1 MIYVLHG
8 EDDFSK
14 KAFLNAL
21 REEIG
26 QLDIRDANTTVLEGS
41 DLKLQHLLEV
51 ANVVPF
57 LAERRLVIA
66 EGLLGRFE
74 EVRPARRRGAAR
86 GRRNDLLEEW
96 KDLPQ
101 SLGELPP
108 TTLLVFLEGRLGRG
122 NPLLSKLSELAEVKE
137 FRTLT
142 GDALSR
148 WLGRRKNEMGL
159 KIDSDAERQLID
171 LVGGDLWAMQ
181 GELEK
186 LALYADGETVDREM
200 VQLLVANSR
209 EANIFRTVDMV
220 LGGRTSNALRLIKQ
234 MQESGADA
242 GYIIAM
248 LARQLRLMLLA
259 KDLVGQGV
267 PGSEMARRLGL
278 TADFAVKRTQEQAR
292 RHSKEKIVAMYVS
305 LLEADLAIKRGQ
317 LSDDLAIETLFVEL
331 AQASRGRAEA
341 SHTVAR

>member
-26 QLDIRDANTTVLEGS
+26 QIDIRDANTTVLEGP
-41 DLKLQHLLEV
+41 DLKLQHLLQV

-66 EGLLGRFE
+66 AGLLGRFE
-74 EVRPARRRGAAR
+74 EVRPVRRRGAAG
-86 GRRNDLLEEW
+86 GRQNDLLEEW
-96 KDLPQ
+96 KDLSQ
-101 SLGELPP
+101 SLSDLPP
-108 TTLLVFLEGRLGRG
+108 TTLLVFLDGRLSRG
-122 NPLLSKLSELAEVKE
+122 NPLLSKLSDLAEVKE
-137 FRTLT
+137 FRILT

-148 WLGRRKNEMGL
+148 WLARRVREMGL
-159 KIDSDAERQLID
+159 SITGSAERQLID
-171 LVGGDLWAMQ
+171 LVGGDLWVMQ

-220 LGGRTSNALRLIKQ
+220 LEGRTSNALRLIKQ

-278 TADFAVKRTQEQAR
+278 RAEFAVKRVQEQAR

-305 LLEADLAIKRGQ
+305 LLEADLAIKRGA

-331 AQASRGRAEA
+331 AQASQVRAEA
-341 SHTVAR
+341 NRTVSR

>member
-14 KAFLNAL
+14 KTFLNAL

-26 QLDIRDANTTVLEGS
+26 QLDVRDANTTILEGQ
-41 DLKLQHLLEV
+41 DLNLPHLLEV

-57 LAERRLVIA
+57 LAEHRLVIA
-66 EGLLGRFE
+66 AGLLARFE
-74 EVRPARRRGAAR
+74 EVRPARRSRAAG
-86 GRRNDLLEEW
+86 GRQNDPFEEW
-96 KDLPQ
+96 KGLAG
-101 SLGELPP
+101 SLSELSP
-108 TTLLVFLEGRLGRG
+108 TTLLVFLEGRLRRG
-122 NPLLSKLSELAEVKE
+122 NPLLSELSDLAEVKE
-137 FRTLT
+137 FRILT
-142 GDALSR
+142 GDALNR
-148 WLGRRKNEMGL
+148 WLASRVNEMGL
-159 KIDSDAERQLID
+159 KITGRASQQLMD
-171 LVGGDLWAMQ
+171 LVGGDLWVMQ

-186 LALYADGETVDREM
+186 LALYTDGETIDHEV

-220 LGGRTSNALRLIKQ
+220 LGGRTSNALRLMKQ
-234 MQESGADA
+234 MQEGGADA

-278 TADFAVKRTQEQAR
+278 TAEFAVKRTLEQAR
-292 RHSKEKIVAMYVS
+292 QHSKEKMVAMYVS

-331 AQASRGRAEA
+331 AQASRSRAEA
-341 SHTVAR
+341 SRTVSR

>member
-26 QLDIRDANTTVLEGS
+26 QLDIRDANTTVLEGPE
-41 DLKLQHLLEV
+41 LNLPHLLEV

-74 EVRPARRRGAAR
+74 EARPARRSRAAG
-86 GRRNDLLEEW
+86 GRRNDPLEEW
-96 KDLPQ
+96 KGLTG
-101 SLGELPP
+101 SLSELPP
-108 TTLLVFLEGRLGRG
+108 TTLLVFLEGRLRRG
-122 NPLLSKLSELAEVKE
+122 NQLLSELSDVAEVKE
-137 FRTLT
+137 FRILT

-148 WLGRRKNEMGL
+148 WLASRVEEMGL
-159 KIDSDAERQLID
+159 KITNNAARQLID
-171 LVGGDLWAMQ
+171 LVGGDLWVMQ

-186 LALYADGETVDREM
+186 LALYADGETVDPET

-259 KDLVGQGV
+259 KDFLGQGV
-267 PGSEMARRLGL
+267 PGSEMGRRLGL
-278 TADFAVKRTQEQAR
+278 TADFAVKRTLEQSR
-292 RHSKEKIVAMYVS
+292 RHSKEKMVAMYVN
-305 LLEADLAIKRGQ
+305 LMEADLAIKRGR

-331 AQASRGRAEA
+331 AQASRSRAEA
-341 SHTVAR
+341 SRTVFR

>member
-21 REEIG
+21 REEVG
-26 QLDIRDANTTVLEGS
+26 QIDIRDANTTVLEGP
-41 DLKLQHLLEV
+41 DLKLQRLLEV

-86 GRRNDLLEEW
+86 GRQNDPLEEW
-96 KDLPQ
+96 KDLPE
-101 SLGELPP
+101 SLSGLPP

-122 NPLLSKLSELAEVKE
+122 NPLLSKLSDLAEVKE
-137 FRTLT
+137 FRILT

-148 WLGRRKNEMGL
+148 WLARRKNEMGL
-159 KIDSDAERQLID
+159 NIAPGAEQQLID
-171 LVGGDLWAMQ
+171 LVGGDLWVMQ

-186 LALYADGETVDREM
+186 LALYADGETIDREM

-220 LGGRTSNALRLIKQ
+220 LGGRTSDALRLIKQ

-278 TADFAVKRTQEQAR
+278 RAEFAVKRTQEQAR

-305 LLEADLAIKRGQ
+305 LLEADLAIKRGA
-317 LSDDLAIETLFVEL
+317 LSDDLAIETLFAEL
-331 AQASRGRAEA
+331 AQASRAGAGA
-341 SHTVAR
+341 SRSAFR

>member
-14 KAFLNAL
+14 KAFLNDQ
-21 REEIG
+21 REKIG
-26 QLDIRDANTTVLEGS
+26 QLDIRDANTTVLEGP
-41 DLKLQHLLEV
+41 DLKLPHLLEV

-57 LAERRLVIA
+57 LAEHRLVIA

-74 EVRPARRRGAAR
+74 EARPARRSRAAG
-86 GRRNDLLEEW
+86 GRQNDPLEEW
-96 KDLPQ
+96 KGLAE
-101 SLGELPP
+101 SLSELPP
-108 TTLLVFLEGRLGRG
+108 TTLLVFLEGRLRRG
-122 NPLLSKLSELAEVKE
+122 NPLLSQLSDVAEVKE
-137 FRTLT
+137 FRILT

-148 WLGRRKNEMGL
+148 WLANKANDIGVKL
-159 KIDSDAERQLID
+159 APSAARQLID
-171 LVGGDLWAMQ
+171 LVGGDLWVMQ

-186 LALYADGETVDREM
+186 LALYADGETVDHEV

-220 LGGRTSNALRLIKQ
+220 LGGRTSNAVRLVAQ
-234 MQESGADA
+234 MQEEGADA

-259 KDLVGQGV
+259 KDLVEQGV
-267 PGSEMARRLGL
+267 PGSEMGRRLGL
-278 TADFAVKRTQEQAR
+278 AAEFAVKRTLEQAR
-292 RHSKEKIVAMYVS
+292 RHSREKMVAMYVS
-305 LLEADLAIKRGQ
+305 LMEADLAIKRGQ

-331 AQASRGRAEA
+331 AQASRARAGA
-341 SHTVAR
+341 SRTVSR

>member
-26 QLDIRDANTTVLEGS
+26 QLDIRDANTTVLEGP

-66 EGLLGRFE
+66 AGLLGRFE
-74 EVRPARRRGAAR
+74 EARPARRRGAAG
-86 GRRNDLLEEW
+86 GRQNDLLEEW
-96 KDLPQ
+96 KDLSD
-101 SLGELPP
+101 SLSGLPP
-108 TTLLVFLEGRLGRG
+108 TTLLVFLDGRLSRG
-122 NPLLSKLSELAEVKE
+122 NPLLSKLSDLAEVKE
-137 FRTLT
+137 FRILT

-148 WLGRRKNEMGL
+148 WLARRVREMEL
-159 KIDSDAERQLID
+159 NFTPSAERQLID
-171 LVGGDLWAMQ
+171 LVGGDLWVMQ

-278 TADFAVKRTQEQAR
+278 RAEFAVKRVQEQSR

-305 LLEADLAIKRGQ
+305 LLEADLAIKRGA

-331 AQASRGRAEA
+331 AQASQVRAEA
-341 SHTVAR
+341 NRTFSH

>member
-14 KAFLNAL
+14 KAFLNGL

-26 QLDIRDANTTVLEGS
+26 QPDVRDANTTVLEGP
-41 DLKLQHLLEV
+41 DLKLPHLLEV

-66 EGLLGRFE
+66 AGLLGRFE
-74 EVRPARRRGAAR
+74 EARPARR
-86 GRRNDLLEEW
+86 GRASGGRQNDPLEEW
-96 KDLPQ
+96 KGLAGPL
-101 SLGELPP
+101 SELPP
-108 TTLLVFLEGRLGRG
+108 TTLLVFLEGRLRRG
-122 NPLLSKLSELAEVKE
+122 NPLLSELSDVAEVKE
-137 FRTLT
+137 FRILT

-148 WLGRRKNEMGL
+148 WLSNRVREMGL
-159 KIDSDAERQLID
+159 RITGRAERQLID
-171 LVGGDLWAMQ
+171 LVGGDLWVMH

-186 LALYADGETVDREM
+186 LALYADGETIDHEA

-209 EANIFRTVDMV
+209 ETNIFRTVDMV

-259 KDLVGQGV
+259 KDLIGQGV
-267 PGSEMARRLGL
+267 SGSEMGRRLGL
-278 TADFAVKRTQEQAR
+278 TAEFAVKRTLEQAR
-292 RHSKEKIVAMYVS
+292 RHDKEKMAAMYVS
-305 LLEADLAIKRGQ
+305 LMEADLAIKRGQ
-317 LSDDLAIETLFVEL
+317 LSDDLAVETLFVEL
-331 AQASRGRAEA
+331 AQASRGGAEA
-341 SHTVAR
+341 SRSVFR

>member
-26 QLDIRDANTTVLEGS
+26 QIDIRDANTTVLEGP
-41 DLKLQHLLEV
+41 DLKLQHLLQV

-66 EGLLGRFE
+66 AGLLGRFE
-74 EVRPARRRGAAR
+74 EVRPPRRRGAAG
-86 GRRNDLLEEW
+86 GRQNDLLEEW
-96 KDLPQ
+96 KELAE
-101 SLGELPP
+101 SLSGLPP
-108 TTLLVFLEGRLGRG
+108 TTLLVFLDGRLSRG
-122 NPLLSKLSELAEVKE
+122 NPLLSKLSDLAEVKE
-137 FRTLT
+137 FRILT

-148 WLGRRKNEMGL
+148 WLARRVREMEL
-159 KIDSDAERQLID
+159 NFTPSAERQLID
-171 LVGGDLWAMQ
+171 LVGGDLWVMQ

-278 TADFAVKRTQEQAR
+278 RAEFAVKRVQEQSR

-305 LLEADLAIKRGQ
+305 LLEADLAIKRGA

-331 AQASRGRAEA
+331 AQASQVRAEA
-341 SHTVAR
+341 NRTVSR

>member
-26 QLDIRDANTTVLEGS
+26 QIDIRDANTTVLEGP
-41 DLKLQHLLEV
+41 DLKLQHLLQV

-66 EGLLGRFE
+66 AGLLGRFE
-74 EVRPARRRGAAR
+74 EVRPVRRRGAAG
-86 GRRNDLLEEW
+86 GRQNDLLEEW
-96 KDLPQ
+96 KDLSQ
-101 SLGELPP
+101 SLSDLPP
-108 TTLLVFLEGRLGRG
+108 TTLLVFLDGRLSRG
-122 NPLLSKLSELAEVKE
+122 NPLLSKLSDLAEVKE
-137 FRTLT
+137 FRILT

-148 WLGRRKNEMGL
+148 WLARRVREMEL
-159 KIDSDAERQLID
+159 NFTPSAERQLID
-171 LVGGDLWAMQ
+171 LVGGDLWVMQ

-186 LALYADGETVDREM
+186 LALYADGETVDREI

-278 TADFAVKRTQEQAR
+278 RAEFAVKRVQEQSR

-305 LLEADLAIKRGQ
+305 LLEADLAIKRGA

-331 AQASRGRAEA
+331 AQASQVRAEA
-341 SHTVAR
+341 NRTASR

>member
-26 QLDIRDANTTVLEGS
+26 QLDIRDANTTVLEGQ
-41 DLKLQHLLEV
+41 DLNLPHLLEV

-66 EGLLGRFE
+66 AGLLGRFE
-74 EVRPARRRGAAR
+74 EARPARRSRSTR
-86 GRRNDLLEEW
+86 GRQNDPLEEW
-96 KDLPQ
+96 KGLAE
-101 SLGELPP
+101 SLSELPP
-108 TTLLVFLEGRLGRG
+108 TTVLVFLEGRLRRG
-122 NPLLSKLSELAEVKE
+122 NPLLSELSDIAEVKE
-137 FRTLT
+137 FRILT

-148 WLGRRKNEMGL
+148 WLASRVNEMGL
-159 KIDSDAERQLID
+159 RITGRAERQLID
-171 LVGGDLWAMQ
+171 LVGGDLWVMQ

-186 LALYADGETVDREM
+186 LALYADGETVDHET

-220 LGGRTSNALRLIKQ
+220 LGGRTSNALHLIKQ

-259 KDLVGQGV
+259 KDLVGQG
-267 PGSEMARRLGL
+267 
-278 TADFAVKRTQEQAR
+278 
-292 RHSKEKIVAMYVS
+292 
-305 LLEADLAIKRGQ
+305 
-317 LSDDLAIETLFVEL
+317 
-331 AQASRGRAEA
+331 RAGFGNGDG
-341 SHTVAR
+341 VWD

>member
-14 KAFLNAL
+14 KAFLNTL

-26 QLDIRDANTTVLEGS
+26 QIDIRDANTTVLEGP
-41 DLKLQHLLEV
+41 DLKLQHMLQV

-66 EGLLGRFE
+66 AGLLGRFE
-74 EVRPARRRGAAR
+74 EVRPPRRRGAAG
-86 GRRNDLLEEW
+86 GRQNDLLEEW
-96 KDLPQ
+96 KELAE
-101 SLGELPP
+101 SLSGLPP
-108 TTLLVFLEGRLGRG
+108 TTLLVFLDGRLSRG
-122 NPLLSKLSELAEVKE
+122 NPLLSKLSDLAEVKE
-137 FRTLT
+137 FRILT

-148 WLGRRKNEMGL
+148 WLARRVREMGL
-159 KIDSDAERQLID
+159 SITGSAERQLID
-171 LVGGDLWAMQ
+171 LVGGDLWVMQ

-220 LGGRTSNALRLIKQ
+220 LEGRTSNALRLIKQ

-278 TADFAVKRTQEQAR
+278 RAEFAVKRVQEQAR

-305 LLEADLAIKRGQ
+305 LLEADLAIKRGA

-331 AQASRGRAEA
+331 AQASQVRAEA
-341 SHTVAR
+341 NRTVSR

>member
-26 QLDIRDANTTVLEGS
+26 QIDIRDANTTVLEGP
-41 DLKLQHLLEV
+41 DLKLQHLLQV

-66 EGLLGRFE
+66 AGLLGRFE
-74 EVRPARRRGAAR
+74 EVRPVRRRGAAG
-86 GRRNDLLEEW
+86 GRQNDLLEEW
-96 KDLPQ
+96 KDLSQ
-101 SLGELPP
+101 SLSGLPP
-108 TTLLVFLEGRLGRG
+108 TTLLVFLEGRLNRG
-122 NPLLSKLSELAEVKE
+122 NPLLSKLSDLAEVKE
-137 FRTLT
+137 FRILT

-148 WLGRRKNEMGL
+148 WLARRVREMGL
-159 KIDSDAERQLID
+159 KTTGSAEQQLID
-171 LVGGDLWAMQ
+171 LVGGDLWVMQ

-259 KDLVGQGV
+259 KDLVVQGV

-278 TADFAVKRTQEQAR
+278 RAEFAVKRVQEQSR

-305 LLEADLAIKRGQ
+305 LLEADLAIKRGA

-331 AQASRGRAEA
+331 AQASRVRAEA
-341 SHTVAR
+341 NRTVSR